1 MTPIRAACLVNGIA
15 AIVLASAPLAGVGAA
30 AAQEVI
36 PTAQGAPMGG
46 APPAPPPGPVD
57 IPHPDLLGADTIRRI
72 GPCGGFADEHGKPD
86 KSPHGEVH
94 ASVGTGGY
102 REAGGIVCV
111 PIGDSA
117 AATVSIDAGRYPGW
131 RPR

>member
-1 MTPIRAACLVNGIA
+1 MTPIRAAALITGLAAASIA
-15 AIVLASAPLAGVGAA
+15 GAVGSA

-46 APPAPPPGPVD
+46 APMAPPPGPVE
-57 IPHPDLLGADTIRRI
+57 IAHPDLLRADGIQRI
-72 GPCGGFADEHGKPD
+72 GPCGGLPDEHGKPD
-86 KSPHGEVH
+86 KSAHGEVH

-111 PIGDSA
+111 PIGDNF
-117 AATVSIDAGRYPGW
+117 AATLAVDAGRYPGW